1 MYQAAVTPTRY
12 LSQSKASIR
21 IEELI
26 NAITKTD
33 EPAFYI
39 TLNKGGYEQATPSS
53 LSERFNDIRQ
63 FINSFS
69 DNYTYS
75 EHLHVFKTACQD
87 INLELYPLG
96 PTCLDATGTHYL
108 SFHQSMNTLVRRI
121 RDLTGT
127 LDYRRK
133 AVTRR
138 YQAKKNTARLDQYVN
153 AVLKRYSRTV
163 VVRVDLHYLGFLD
176 RLLRIEDLYAD
187 LTTLIRARERDPIFK
202 HETGYAWS
210 VEQGVDKGFHVH
222 MAFFFNGSHV
232 RNDWNKAKEIG
243 NLWEQIT
250 GKRGYYFNCNAD
262 KSRYGKNIGVGPVQR
277 ADAQACQNVVNA
289 MRYLAKDDQHL
300 RLKPAGA
307 RTFGTGQLNCQAE

>member
-1 MYQAAVTPTRY
+1 MYQAAATPARN

-21 IEELI
+21 IEELV
-26 NAITKTD
+26 NAITNTD

-39 TLNKGGYEQATPSS
+39 TLNKDGYEQATPSS

-63 FINSFS
+63 LINLFS

-75 EHLHVFKTACQD
+75 EHLQVFRTACQD

-108 SFHQSMNTLVRRI
+108 SFHQSMDTLVKRI
-121 RDLTGT
+121 RDLADTQ
-127 LDYRRK
+127 DYRRK
-133 AVTRR
+133 AVNRR
-138 YQAKKNTARLDQYVN
+138 YQAKKNTASLDKYVR
-153 AVLKRYSRTV
+153 AVLNRYSRTV

-176 RLLRIEDLYAD
+176 SLLRIENVYAD
-187 LTTLIRARERDPIFK
+187 LTTLIGLRERNPIFK
-202 HETGYAWS
+202 HETGYIWS
-210 VEQGVDKGFHVH
+210 VEQGADKGFHVH

-232 RNDWNKAKEIG
+232 RSDWNKAKEIG
-243 NLWEQIT
+243 KLWEQIT

-262 KSRYGKNIGVGPVQR
+262 KSRYGKSIGVGTVQR

-300 RLKPAGA
+300 RLKPTGA
-307 RTFGTGQLNCQAE
+307 RTFGTGQLTS